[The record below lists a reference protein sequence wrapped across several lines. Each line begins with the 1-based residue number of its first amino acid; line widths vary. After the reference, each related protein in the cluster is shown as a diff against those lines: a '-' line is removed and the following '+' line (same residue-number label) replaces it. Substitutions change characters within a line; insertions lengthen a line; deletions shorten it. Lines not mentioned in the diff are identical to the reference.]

1 MRAHFTSCTISL
13 AVHLVIVGAFL
24 SVPLHSIVRQKS
36 IALDFSIVNGHEG
49 GKGSLSGG
57 PEKKMPEDAKRVENG
72 HASAIEKRTAVAA
85 KHDGAS
91 TDRPLAGEVARYAKK
106 TTTGIVD
113 QAGQVNVAEE
123 RQAAGVPASDTL
135 DTGAAGQGGK
145 GVKTLNYAGPGGV
158 DESNFSFIRD
168 RIMQSIIYP
177 ERARRMGWEGRVTL
191 SFTVNENGST
201 GDIKIINSSGFPVLD
216 ENARDAV
223 AKTNFKR
230 KVPVRLVVLLPVE
243 YRLR

>member
-1 MRAHFTSCTISL
+1 MRALFTSCTISL

-49 GKGSLSGG
+49 EKGSLSGG
-57 PEKKMPEDAKRVENG
+57 PEKKMPEDARRVENG

-85 KHDGAS
+85 KHDDAS
-91 TDRPLAGEVARYAKK
+91 TGRPLAGEIARYAKK
-106 TTTGIVD
+106 TTTGID
-113 QAGQVNVAEE
+113 PAGQVSVAEE
-123 RQAAGVPASDTL
+123 RQAAGAPASDTV

-158 DESNFSFIRD
+158 DERNYSFIRD
-168 RIMQSIIYP
+168 RIIQNIIYP

-191 SFTVNENGST
+191 SFTVNENGSI
-201 GDIKIINSSGFPVLD
+201 GDIKIINGSGFPVLD

>member
-1 MRAHFTSCTISL
+1 MRTHFTSCTISL

-57 PEKKMPEDAKRVENG
+57 PEKKMPKDARRAENG
-72 HASAIEKRTAVAA
+72 HASAIEKRTAMAA
-85 KHDGAS
+85 EHDDTS
-91 TDRPLAGEVARYAKK
+91 TGRPLAGEVVRYAKK
-106 TTTGIVD
+106 TTTGID
-113 QAGQVNVAEE
+113 PAGQVSVAQE
-123 RQAAGVPASDTL
+123 RQAAGVPASNTL
-135 DTGAAGQGGK
+135 DTGSAGQGGK
-145 GVKTLNYAGPGGV
+145 GVKTLNYAGPGGA
-158 DESNFSFIRD
+158 DERNFSFIRD
-168 RIMQSIIYP
+168 RIIQNIIYP

-191 SFTVNENGST
+191 SFTVNENGSI

>member
-57 PEKKMPEDAKRVENG
+57 PEKKMPEDARRAENG

-85 KHDGAS
+85 KHDDAS
-91 TDRPLAGEVARYAKK
+91 TGRPLAGEVDRYAKK
-106 TTTGIVD
+106 TTTGID
-113 QAGQVNVAEE
+113 PAGQVSVAQE
-123 RQAAGVPASDTL
+123 RQAAGVPASHTL
-135 DTGAAGQGGK
+135 ATGAAGQGGK

-158 DESNFSFIRD
+158 DERNFSFIRD
-168 RIMQSIIYP
+168 RIMQNIIYP

-191 SFTVNENGST
+191 SFTVNENGSI
-201 GDIKIINSSGFPVLD
+201 GDIKIINGSGFPVLD

>member
-49 GKGSLSGG
+49 GKGNLSGG
-57 PEKKMPEDAKRVENG
+57 PEKKIPEDARRVENG
-72 HASAIEKRTAVAA
+72 HASAIEKKTAVAA
-85 KHDGAS
+85 KHDDAS
-91 TDRPLAGEVARYAKK
+91 TGRPIAGEVARYAKK
-106 TTTGIVD
+106 TTTGID
-113 QAGQVNVAEE
+113 QAGQVSVAEE
-123 RQAAGVPASDTL
+123 RQAAGVPASGTL

-158 DESNFSFIRD
+158 DERNFSFIRD
-168 RIMQSIIYP
+168 RIIQNIIYP

-191 SFTVNENGST
+191 SFTVNENGSI